1 MLSVI
6 LKGQISSI
14 TTEKYGK
21 QVCIPIPLLDTM
33 IRDLKERKILI
44 KLDSIHRS
52 EISRLKRSNLSNDII
67 ILQSREKLAIE
78 QKKRFRN
85 GVQRD
90 VLIIIT
96 GVLAYL
102 ILF

>member
-1 MLSVI
+1 MI
-6 LKGQISSI
+6 AKGQITSI

-21 QVCIPIPLLDTM
+21 QICIPVPLLDTM
-33 IRDLKERKILI
+33 IHDLKERKLLI
-44 KLDSIHRS
+44 KLDSLNRS
-52 EISRLKRSNLSNDII
+52 EISRLKRLNLSNDII
-67 ILQSREKLAIE
+67 ILQSKETIAIE

-90 VLIIIT
+90 VLIVVT
-96 GVLAYL
+96 GILAYL